1 MFCIR
6 RFQNFVLTAFLAL
19 PLSGAMMM
27 QGSNAKTSP
36 TKNAWQ
42 ETLSNDGS
50 WRVQW
55 RVLVDGKESE
65 LPIVR
70 RRFTIELIIEST
82 RNPTELPKSV
92 MVDAQMPDHGH
103 GMNVAPTMV
112 LEKSRECRA
121 EGMLFHMSGRWE
133 VDVDIDDGITVERA
147 QWNIPMY

>member
-1 MFCIR
+1 M
-6 RFQNFVLTAFLAL
+6 TAFLAL

-36 TKNAWQ
+36 AKNAWQ

-70 RRFTIELIIEST
+70 RRVTIELNIEST
-82 RNPTELPKSV
+82 RNPKE
-92 MVDAQMPDHGH
+92 
-103 GMNVAPTMV
+103 
-112 LEKSRECRA
+112 
-121 EGMLFHMSGRWE
+121 
-133 VDVDIDDGITVERA
+133 
-147 QWNIPMY
+147 

>member
-1 MFCIR
+1 MFCIG
-6 RFQNFVLTAFLAL
+6 RFQIYALTAFLAL
-19 PLSGAMMM
+19 PLSGDMMM
-27 QGSNAKTSP
+27 QGSNAKTFP
-36 TKNAWQ
+36 AKNAWQ

-50 WRVQW
+50 WRVKW
-55 RVLVDGKESE
+55 RVLVDGRESE

-70 RRFTIELIIEST
+70 RRFTIELNIEST
-82 RNPTELPKSV
+82 RNPKELPKSV

-103 GMNVAPTMV
+103 GMNVAPTIV
-112 LEKSRECRA
+112 LEKSGECRA